1 MSCVYGAGILKSWVF
16 FKDLCKPACPRVAR
30 ADRHGHR
37 ALVTQSAT
45 HFVRSKKTHGLLRY
59 RCRCAPPA
67 RDGHC
72 PPRMDTWLGGYAK
85 SKHGCCACA
94 GMLPLPHGT
103 HLHPSRVSACSAGT
117 WSSADRLPHGGRHR
131 RQRGRAAV
139 LPVLPVLR
147 AGASCRYRLRLGPQ
161 PTHMVTGSTRAR
173 PPRLRVRAY
182 VCYVPK
188 AKNPALYV
196 L

>member
-1 MSCVYGAGILKSWVF
+1 MQDQLPCAQ
-16 FKDLCKPACPRVAR
+16 ARVAH
-30 ADRHGHR
+30 ADRAGHR
-37 ALVTQSAT
+37 ALACPPAQ
-45 HFVRSKKTHGLLRY
+45 FQLRSKKTHGLLRY

-131 RQRGRAAV
+131 RQGGRAAV

-147 AGASCRYRLRLGPQ
+147 AGASCRCRLRLGPH
-161 PTHMVTGSTRAR
+161 PTHMNTSSTLER
-173 PPRLRVRAY
+173 PPRLRVSAY
-182 VCYVPK
+182 VCHPHTSTVP
-188 AKNPALYV
+188 PL
-196 L
+196 